1 MYDYKIYLNNAFWV
15 LVEKFITLGISYFV
29 IISIARYSGVDE
41 FGEINLA
48 FSLVA
53 LISSFTK
60 FGFDQYLVAAS
71 AKEEFDLIA
80 LARFAYR
87 IMLSLS
93 IVAVVLVFAYA
104 IIVGVERWYLPI
116 LSLTLLAQ
124 PFIAFELI
132 LQGSLRSKAVARIKT
147 LSLLA
152 TNSLKLLLVLNGIP
166 IEYVLV
172 IFILDYLI
180 AGFFTR
186 RLLNSNEVQ
195 VDAKALPNQKEI
207 FRNIIPLALSAIVI
221 NLSLRLDQY
230 VVYYFFGAL
239 QAGYYSAPQ
248 RLIESVAM
256 LFGMMIGSLVPLLAS
271 HYGKLTYSSVRKK
284 IQICVG
290 LGGLCLGIFIFVFS
304 HEIILLVYGKEYSSS
319 ITFLSIM
326 AFYVFIVILVS
337 LQNRILI
344 VENKAHFILTRT
356 MCQFFVT
363 IMMYFPMIKF
373 YGVYGVTVSST
384 ISLLIM
390 YIILEWKISK

>member
-1 MYDYKIYLNNAFWV
+1 MQDYKIYLNNAFWV
-15 LVEKFITLGISYFV
+15 LVEKVVTLGISYFV
-29 IISIARYSGVDE
+29 VISIARYSGVDE

-53 LISSFTK
+53 LISSVTR

-152 TNSLKLLLVLNGIP
+152 TNSLKLLLVLNGFP

-180 AGFFTR
+180 VGFFSR

-207 FRNIIPLALSAIVI
+207 FRNIVPLVLSAVVVS
-221 NLSLRLDQY
+221 LSLRLDQY

-290 LGGLCLGIFIFVFS
+290 LGGLCLGIFIFIFS
-304 HEIILLVYGKEYSSS
+304 DEIILLVYGKEYSSS
-319 ITFLSIM
+319 IKFLGIM
-326 AFYVFIVILVS
+326 AFYVFMMILVS

-344 VENKAHFILTRT
+344 VENKAYFILTRT

-390 YIILEWKISK
+390 YIIFEWKISK